1 MVCRLSI
8 ALFTLQY
15 LLEHHVNHWL
25 KVKEHHVKKIRRKQ
39 DRYKE
44 RLRLLLQR
52 THSGLSAEQSGRL
65 DSLAAVSSKA

>member
-1 MVCRLSI
+1 MFSL
-8 ALFTLQY
+8 ALLPLQY

-44 RLRLLLQR
+44 RLRLLLQK

-65 DSLAAVSSKA
+65 DGLAAVTSKS